1 MYFIL
6 AMLKFQ
12 LKNSVFLPKNWGH
25 ILTDGHARSHLL
37 LFFCFVFF
45 LQRSKPW
52 NLRAQLPSKG
62 SDAGDVWCG
71 PSSMQGELFCNYKL
85 YAFMLLLYA
94 ELVIISVFG
103 LNMGLTV
110 KETINMNSLYYNLEA
125 SFINLGD
132 SWRKWWRWR
141 KHNLIMI

>member
-1 MYFIL
+1 
-6 AMLKFQ
+6 
-12 LKNSVFLPKNWGH
+12 
-25 ILTDGHARSHLL
+25 
-37 LFFCFVFF
+37 
-45 LQRSKPW
+45 
-52 NLRAQLPSKG
+52 
-62 SDAGDVWCG
+62 
-71 PSSMQGELFCNYKL
+71 MQGELFCNYKL

-132 SWRKWWRWR
+132 S
-141 KHNLIMI
+141 